1 MRQPIPPSRA
11 ILKVAIAMAM
21 RAGDEEEV
29 HRLKCIYLQKGKKF
43 GGKRGNAVK
52 EKWTLI
58 EKARRLAANSGT
70 NRRNKTQT
78 TTNNE

>member
-21 RAGDEEEV
+21 RAGDHDEV
-29 HRLKCIYLQKGKKF
+29 RRLKCVYLQKGKKF

-52 EKWTLI
+52 EKWTLMD
-58 EKARRLAANSGT
+58 KARRLATNSGT
-70 NRRNKTQT
+70 TRRNKTQT

>member
-11 ILKVAIAMAM
+11 IFKVAIAMAM
-21 RAGDEEEV
+21 RAGDQDEV
-29 HRLKCIYLQKGKKF
+29 RRLKSIYLQKGKKF

-52 EKWTLI
+52 EKWTLM

>member
-29 HRLKCIYLQKGKKF
+29 HRLKCIYMQKGKKF

-52 EKWTLI
+52 EKWTLM

-70 NRRNKTQT
+70 NRRTKTQT